1 MFDERTVNAYRAIT
15 APSDLKE
22 KVLAQQKSEKT
33 VDVKKKRKTA
43 RMIRQV
49 SAAAACFVLLA
60 GVWSV
65 TREQGGLENGIHA
78 TVVAEDA
85 GDMIRTVDAGPV
97 TVELEVEFPE
107 GAQFT
112 CREGELL
119 VQGREDVTPVN
130 RGSAWH
136 VEGDALVLW
145 QVPALDTAQT
155 FELTVD
161 AENQSLTVVL
171 SYDTAENCWAVSF
184 AEE

>member
-22 KVLAQQKSEKT
+22 KVMTQQKSEKT
-33 VDVKKKRKTA
+33 VEIKKKRKTA

-49 SAAAACFVLLA
+49 SAAAACLVLLA

-85 GDMIRTVDAGPV
+85 GDMIRTVDSGPV
-97 TVELEVEFPE
+97 TVELNLEFPE
-107 GAQFT
+107 GAQLT
-112 CREGELL
+112 CGEGELL
-119 VQGREDVTPVN
+119 VQTDEDITPVS
-130 RGSAWH
+130 RGSAWR
-136 VEGDALVLW
+136 VEGKALLIW
-145 QVPALDTAQT
+145 QVPALDTMQT